1 MPSMYAAFECYCRAH
16 IEHEFNKLRSSN
28 TVSVRVKSVGD
39 WWEADPES
47 KLFRLAER
55 ALAREWNVQP
65 LFVREGGTMP
75 VSIEPSDVYCTHLQA
90 AVSDARTAWITPLCT
105 PVQDSR
111 SRLKPKEATALH
123 MTFDRPHPALLYAD
137 GAIPMCVNA
146 VHTHQ

>member
-1 MPSMYAAFECYCRAH
+1 MQLNVGQATRQALSMQSECCCRAH

-75 VSIEPSDVYCTHLQA
+75 VSMGPPKTTAHLQDNVA
-90 AVSDARTAWITPLCT
+90 IDSNVNSAFVRGDSS
-105 PVQDSR
+105 VQPC
-111 SRLKPKEATALH
+111 LAYYKQTQ
-123 MTFDRPHPALLYAD
+123 
-137 GAIPMCVNA
+137 N
-146 VHTHQ
+146 

>member
-1 MPSMYAAFECYCRAH
+1 MQPEWYCRAH

-28 TVSVRVKSVGD
+28 CVSVRVKSVGD

-75 VSIEPSDVYCTHLQA
+75 VSLGPTSSVHIAGLISRNTSTASVKKASFAHLFLEYY
-90 AVSDARTAWITPLCT
+90 SGT
-105 PVQDSR
+105 
-111 SRLKPKEATALH
+111 
-123 MTFDRPHPALLYAD
+123 
-137 GAIPMCVNA
+137 
-146 VHTHQ
+146 